1 MINKIAESHFN
12 TLRMTSASAIQLEEG
27 KKVASPEPPDA
38 LDNFMSTPSFNTK
51 QIAIESFMRQITQ
64 GTSSFNGKTGTT
76 G

>member
-12 TLRMTSASAIQLEEG
+12 TLRMAPSSAIQIDEG
-27 KKVASPEPPDA
+27 KKAASPDSPDA

-64 GTSSFNGKTGTT
+64 GSSSFNGKTGTT